1 MSYTSRLERVREAEK
16 KKKKKKTAAPK
27 LQAGKEG
34 GDRGSKEGVRTREEK
49 KNEAEEWLYMRSSAA
64 ALLRGRKGKRKD
76 GKKKKKTDTG
86 REKAKS
92 ADVYNDN
99 NNELYSV
106 TLPEYALQSKEGVR
120 QKVKKRKTEQPPPPH
135 FFFFVDT

>member
-1 MSYTSRLERVREAEK
+1 
-16 KKKKKKTAAPK
+16 
-27 LQAGKEG
+27 
-34 GDRGSKEGVRTREEK
+34 
-49 KNEAEEWLYMRSSAA
+49 MRSSAA
-64 ALLRGRKGKRKD
+64 ALLWGRKGKRKD
-76 GKKKKKTDTG
+76 GKKKTEKKKTDTG

-135 FFFFVDT
+135 FFFVDT